1 MALWN
6 NKEFFGPDAPVL
18 KRLLGE
24 NFRRFATRYAVAFA
38 LMGIVAAAT
47 AASAYLMKD
56 LINKVFID
64 RDPHFMLIICVSV
77 VVIYTAKGLAA
88 YGQEVIL
95 SRIGNRIV
103 ADTQVRLFDSVLRQ
117 DLAFFHSMGTA
128 ELITRLTH
136 NARAASSALNMIAT
150 SLGRDALTVIGLVG
164 VMIVQDP
171 LLTAIALI
179 GVPLLF
185 LAVSKLLKQVRKL
198 FRREVDT
205 VSRLVAIMQE
215 TAHGIRIVRA
225 FRLEE
230 ALRGHMRTAVAD
242 MEDLSNRMVR
252 AQAGANPLI
261 DTLGGIA
268 VALVVAYG
276 GWSVIYNGATPGE
289 FFAFITALL
298 MMTDPARRL
307 ARLHLNLAGAAA
319 GVRMLYELIDQVP
332 QQQDLEDAVPLV
344 ISEGRVSIDQVHF
357 GYDPDKPVLNGVS
370 FVAEPGKL
378 TALVGTSGSGK
389 STIFNLLLRFWS
401 PQAGQVR
408 IDGIDLAKIQAASL
422 YDQIALVSQDVFLF
436 DGSVADNIRRG
447 RPDASD
453 SEVIEAAQSARAHE
467 FIEQLPNGYGTNVGE
482 FGGKLSGG
490 QRQRISIA
498 RAFLKNAPILL
509 LDEPTS
515 ALDAESDA
523 AIGEALARLSQGRTT
538 ILIAHR
544 FTTVTQADHIYV
556 MEQGHVIEH
565 GTHVSLLSQQGIY
578 ARLNQLQST
587 TAGLPDIR
595 NASLSERAV

>member
-1 MALWN
+1 
-6 NKEFFGPDAPVL
+6 
-18 KRLLGE
+18 
-24 NFRRFATRYAVAFA
+24 
-38 LMGIVAAAT
+38 
-47 AASAYLMKD
+47 
-56 LINKVFID
+56 
-64 RDPHFMLIICVSV
+64 
-77 VVIYTAKGLAA
+77 
-88 YGQEVIL
+88 
-95 SRIGNRIV
+95 
-103 ADTQVRLFDSVLRQ
+103 
-117 DLAFFHSMGTA
+117 
-128 ELITRLTH
+128 
-136 NARAASSALNMIAT
+136 
-150 SLGRDALTVIGLVG
+150 
-164 VMIVQDP
+164 
-171 LLTAIALI
+171 
-179 GVPLLF
+179 
-185 LAVSKLLKQVRKL
+185 
-198 FRREVDT
+198 
-205 VSRLVAIMQE
+205 
-215 TAHGIRIVRA
+215 
-225 FRLEE
+225 
-230 ALRGHMRTAVAD
+230 
-242 MEDLSNRMVR
+242 
-252 AQAGANPLI
+252 
-261 DTLGGIA
+261 
-268 VALVVAYG
+268 VVAYG

-332 QQQDLEDAVPLV
+332 QQQDRKDAVPLV
-344 ISEGRVSIDQVHF
+344 ITAGKVELDQVRF
-357 GYDPDKPVLNGVS
+357 GYDADKPVLNGVS

-408 IDGIDLAKIQAASL
+408 IDGTDLDGVQAASL
-422 YDQIALVSQDVFLF
+422 YDRIALVSQDVFLF

-447 RPDASD
+447 RPDASEA
-453 SEVIEAAQSARAHE
+453 EVIEAAKSARAHE
-467 FIEQLPNGYGTNVGE
+467 FIVQLPHGYDTSVGE

-523 AIGEALARLSQGRTT
+523 AIGEALARLSKGRTT

-565 GTHVSLLSQQGIY
+565 GTHASLLGEQGIY

-587 TAGLPDIR
+587 TVAMP
-595 NASLSERAV
+595 ASQPERVL

>member
-1 MALWN
+1 MALLKN
-6 NKEFFGPDAPVL
+6 NDFFGPDAPVL
-18 KRLLGE
+18 KRLLSE
-24 NFRRFATRYAVAFA
+24 NFRRFAGRYAVAFG

-64 RDPHFMLIICVSV
+64 RDPAFMLIICGSV

-95 SRIGNRIV
+95 SQIGNKIV

-117 DLAFFHSMGTA
+117 DMAFFHATGTA

-136 NARAASSALNMIAT
+136 NARAASSALNMMAT
-150 SLGRDALTVIGLVG
+150 SLGRDLLTVVSLVG
-164 VMIVQDP
+164 VMIAQDP

-205 VSRLVAIMQE
+205 VSRLVSIMQE
-215 TAHGIRIVRA
+215 SAHGIRIVRA
-225 FRLEE
+225 FRLED
-230 ALRGHMRTAVAD
+230 ALRHHMQVAVAD

-298 MMTDPARRL
+298 MSTDPARRL

-332 QQQDLEDAVPLV
+332 EQTDRMGAVDLAITRGEVVL
-344 ISEGRVSIDQVHF
+344 EQVTF
-357 GYDPDKPVLNGVS
+357 GYDPAKPILKRIDL
-370 FVAEPGKL
+370 VAGAGQL
-378 TALVGTSGSGK
+378 TALVGVSGSGK
-389 STIFNLLLRFWS
+389 STIFNLLMRFWS
-401 PQAGQVR
+401 PQSGRVT
-408 IDGIDLAKIQAASL
+408 IDGADLADLKAASL
-422 YDQIALVSQDVFLF
+422 YDQVALVSQDVFLF

-447 RPDASD
+447 RPDASL
-453 SEVIEAAQSARAHE
+453 EQVIEAARSARAHD
-467 FIEQLPNGYGTNVGE
+467 FIEELPQGYDTPVGE

-498 RAFLKNAPILL
+498 RAFLKDAPILL

-523 AIGEALARLSQGRTT
+523 AIGEALARLAHGRTT

-544 FTTVTQADHIYV
+544 FSTVAQADRIYV
-556 MEQGHVIEH
+556 MDHGQVIEQG
-565 GTHVSLLSQQGIY
+565 THASLLAAQGIY
-578 ARLNQLQST
+578 ARLNQLQS
-587 TAGLPDIR
+587 AGAATETNQQETVI
-595 NASLSERAV
+595 